1 MNDLRPNVISM
12 TAKPS
17 DPVAEEKTKSF
28 RLVKYFSFSSL
39 IVIFIG
45 TLVLS
50 MLNTHW
56 ARQTQLRQS
65 EEFAKLLIENLN
77 HQVFLQFIL
86 PVVLKYGKIQLSEQV
101 QYERMDTVVRA
112 TLHSFNVEQV
122 RIYDQ
127 HHTIA
132 YSFDESLIGTRRLGA
147 KSYLE
152 ALRGIQ
158 SSRVV
163 QIGSSWEIFLGIP
176 KKSRLISI
184 APLRAEEKLAR
195 PSGPI
200 LGVVEITQ
208 DLTPQYREIFQFQ
221 IFIIVNVAI
230 VMAGLFVVLLLV
242 VKRGESIIEKR
253 ALERIRLKERLARAE
268 HLSSLGE
275 MVAGVSHEIRNPL
288 GIILS
293 SANLLRKQ
301 IPPSHNRTS
310 IPDIIIEEASRLNSI
325 ITDFLNYARPQQ
337 PDLRACRVET
347 LLQKNISF
355 LQTQIEGKGY
365 DVHYRA
371 KTALPEI
378 VADANMLYQAFL
390 NIMLNAIQAMPDGGA
405 IHIDVYAADAS
416 VHIVFTDSGPG
427 IADALIEKVWDPF
440 FTTKDGGTGLGLGIV
455 KNIIIA
461 HSGRIDLANAAGGG
475 TRITIHLPIRPGD

>member
-1 MNDLRPNVISM
+1 M

-56 ARQTQLRQS
+56 ARRTQLKQS
-65 EEFAKLLIENLN
+65 EEFARLLIENLN

-86 PVVLKYGKIQLSEQV
+86 PVVLKYGKVQLRDPEQ
-101 QYERMDTVVRA
+101 YDRMDTVVRA
-112 TLHSFNVEQV
+112 TLYSFNVEQV
-122 RIYDQ
+122 SIYDQ
-127 HHTIA
+127 NHTIA
-132 YSFDESLIGTRRLGA
+132 YSFDKSLLGTRRLAA

-152 ALRGIQ
+152 ALRGVQ
-158 SSRVV
+158 SSRVI
-163 QIGSSWEIFLGIP
+163 QIGSSWEIFFGIP
-176 KKSRLISI
+176 KKSRMVSI

-200 LGVVEITQ
+200 LGIVEITQ

-221 IFIIVNVAI
+221 ILIILNVAI
-230 VMAGLFVVLLLV
+230 VMMGLFVVLLLV

-253 ALERIRLKERLARAE
+253 ALERMRLKERLAKAE

-301 IPPSHNRTS
+301 MPPADRLSHISN
-310 IPDIIIEEASRLNSI
+310 IILEEAGRLNGI
-325 ITDFLNYARPQQ
+325 ITDFLNFARPQQ
-337 PDLRACRVET
+337 PDLQSCSVESV
-347 LLQKNISF
+347 LEKNINF
-355 LQTQIEGKGY
+355 LKTQIEGKGY
-365 DVHYRA
+365 DIHYLA
-371 KTALPEI
+371 KAHLPDI
-378 VADANMLYQAFL
+378 IADANMLYQAFL
-390 NIMLNAIQAMPDGGA
+390 NIMLNAIQAMPGGGP
-405 IHIDVYAADAS
+405 IHIDLFEKDDH
-416 VHIVFTDSGPG
+416 VHVTFTDSGPG
-427 IADALIEKVWDPF
+427 IPETLIEKVWDPF

-455 KNIIIA
+455 RKIILA
-461 HSGRIDLANAAGGG
+461 HSGQIDISNAPGGG
-475 TRITIHLPIRPGD
+475 THIAIRLPIRPGD

>member
-1 MNDLRPNVISM
+1 M
-12 TAKPS
+12 TSNPS
-17 DPVAEEKTKSF
+17 DPVAEEKTKPF
-28 RLVKYFSFSSL
+28 RLVKYFSYSSL

-86 PVVLKYGKIQLSEQV
+86 PVVLKYGKIQLREKE
-101 QYERMDTVVRA
+101 QYERLDTVVRA
-112 TLHSFNVEQV
+112 TLHSFHMEQV
-122 RIYDQ
+122 NIYDQ
-127 HHTIA
+127 NHTLA
-132 YSFDESLIGTRRLGA
+132 YSFDKSLIGTKRLGA
-147 KSYLE
+147 KSYFD
-152 ALRGIQ
+152 ALRGVQ
-158 SSRVV
+158 SSRVI
-163 QIGSSWEIFLGIP
+163 QIGTSWEIFLGIP
-176 KKSRLISI
+176 KKSRLVSI

-221 IFIIVNVAI
+221 IRIILNVAI
-230 VMAGLFVVLLLV
+230 IMMGMFVVLLLV
-242 VKRGESIIEKR
+242 VKRGESVIEKR
-253 ALERIRLKERLARAE
+253 AFERLRLKERLAKAE

-293 SANLLRKQ
+293 SAKLLRKQ
-301 IPPSHNRTS
+301 MPPSDKPNH
-310 IPDIIIEEASRLNSI
+310 IPDIILEEASRLNSI
-325 ITDFLNYARPQQ
+325 ITDFLNFARPQR
-337 PDLRACRVET
+337 PDLHPCAVEAV
-347 LLQKNISF
+347 LEKNIGF

-365 DVHYRA
+365 HIHYIA
-371 KTALPEI
+371 KTPLPEI
-378 VADANMLYQAFL
+378 TADANMLYQAFL
-390 NIMLNAIQAMPDGGA
+390 NIMLNAIQAMPEGGP
-405 IHIDVYAADAS
+405 INIDLDVLNDQ
-416 VHIVFTDSGPG
+416 VQVRFLDTGPG
-427 IADALIEKVWDPF
+427 IPEALIEKVWDPF

-455 KNIIIA
+455 KNIIQAHNGHIDIA
-461 HSGRIDLANAAGGG
+461 NTLDGG
-475 TRITIHLPIRPGD
+475 TRITIRLPIHPGDE

>member
-1 MNDLRPNVISM
+1 M

-17 DPVAEEKTKSF
+17 DPIAEEKTKSF
-28 RLVKYFSFSSL
+28 RLVKYFTMTSL
-39 IVIFIG
+39 VVIFVG

-77 HQVFLQFIL
+77 HQVFVQFIL
-86 PVVLKYGKIQLSEQV
+86 PVVLKYGRVKLREAEQF
-101 QYERMDTVVRA
+101 ERLDTVVRA
-112 TLHSFNVEQV
+112 TLHSFNVEQIN
-122 RIYDQ
+122 IYDQ
-127 HHTIA
+127 NHTIA
-132 YSFDESLIGTRRLGA
+132 YSFDRSLIGIQRLGA

-152 ALRGIQ
+152 ALQGVQ
-158 SSRVV
+158 SSKVI
-163 QIGSSWEIFLGIP
+163 QIGSRWEIFLGIP
-176 KKSRLISI
+176 KKSRLVSI

-208 DLTPQYREIFQFQ
+208 DLTAQYRDIFQFQ
-221 IFIIVNVAI
+221 KLIIANVAI
-230 VMAGLFVVLLLV
+230 VMTGLFLVLLLV

-253 ALERIRLKERLARAE
+253 AMERLRLKERLAKAE

-293 SANLLRKQ
+293 SAKLLRKHT
-301 IPPSHNRTS
+301 PPSGGRNQ
-310 IPDIIIEEASRLNSI
+310 IPDIILEEAGRLNSI
-325 ITDFLNYARPQQ
+325 ITDFLNFARPQQ
-337 PDLRACRVET
+337 PDLQACRIDAVLE
-347 LLQKNISF
+347 KNINI

-365 DVHYRA
+365 EIHYRLL
-371 KTALPEI
+371 TALPEI
-378 VADANMLYQAFL
+378 TADANMLYQAFL
-390 NIMLNAIQAMPDGGA
+390 NILLNAIQAMPDGGP
-405 IHIDVYAADAS
+405 IHIDLAATETHVTVRFSDN
-416 VHIVFTDSGPG
+416 GPG
-427 IADALIEKVWDPF
+427 IPQAIAEKVWDPF

-455 KNIIIA
+455 KNIVLT
-461 HSGRIDLANAAGGG
+461 HGGSIDITNTTDGGALL
-475 TRITIHLPIRPGD
+475 TIHLPIRPGD

>member
-1 MNDLRPNVISM
+1 MK
-12 TAKPS
+12 AKPS

-39 IVIFIG
+39 IVIFVG

-56 ARQTQLRQS
+56 ARETQLKQS
-65 EEFAKLLIENLN
+65 KEFARLLIENLN

-86 PVVLKYGKIQLSEQV
+86 PVVLKYGKVQLRDKEQ
-101 QYERMDTVVRA
+101 YDRMDTVVRA

-122 RIYDQ
+122 RIYDPN
-127 HHTIA
+127 HTIV
-132 YSFDESLIGTRRLGA
+132 YSFDESLIGTKRLSA
-147 KSYLE
+147 KSYIE
-152 ALRGIQ
+152 ALKGVQ

-163 QIGSSWEIFLGIP
+163 QIGTSWEIFLGIP
-176 KKSRLISI
+176 KKSRLITI

-221 IFIIVNVAI
+221 ILVIINVAF
-230 VMAGLFVVLLLV
+230 VMLGLFLVLLLV

-253 ALERIRLKERLARAE
+253 AMERLRLKERLARAE
-268 HLSSLGE
+268 HLSTLGE

-293 SANLLRKQ
+293 SAKLLRKQ
-301 IPPSHNRTS
+301 MPPGDNRNR
-310 IPDIIIEEASRLNSI
+310 IPDIILEEASRLNNI
-325 ITDFLNYARPQQ
+325 ITDFLNFARPQQ
-337 PDLRACRVET
+337 PDLRVCRVEDI
-347 LLQKNISF
+347 LEKNISF
-355 LQTQIEGKGY
+355 LQAQIDGKGF
-365 DVHYRA
+365 DIRIHSDA
-371 KTALPEI
+371 PLPEV

-390 NIMLNAIQAMPDGGA
+390 NILLNAMQAMPNGGP
-405 IHIDVYAADAS
+405 IDITLTAADDGITA
-416 VHIVFTDSGPG
+416 VFSDGGPG
-427 IADALIEKVWDPF
+427 IPKEILEKVWDPF
-440 FTTKDGGTGLGLGIV
+440 FTTKDDGTGLGLGIV
-455 KNIIIA
+455 KNIVQA
-461 HSGRIDLANAAGGG
+461 HNGRIDIAIRAGGG
-475 TRITIHLPIRPGD
+475 TRLTIDLPIRPGD